1 MAKHIGIVACSVE
14 GAALCYR
21 EVAAL
26 AEAELGEHRHPEMS
40 IHTHPLAEYMRPIR
54 AGKWDAVAALM
65 LDSAKKL
72 ASIGADFIVCPD
84 NTIHQAFDAVAARS
98 PVPWLHIAR
107 VVAAEARARGFRQIG
122 VLGTK
127 YTCDGP
133 VYREALAG
141 AGLGHAVPDR
151 EAREKIDDIIFRE
164 LVRGKLLQGS
174 RGFIVHVIHRL
185 REAGCDA
192 VVLGCTE
199 IPLLIEPKDSPLPVL
214 DSTRL
219 LARAALMEAIGKG
232 AAAKTVRNVRSTKGG
247 KRR

>member
-26 AEAELGEHRHPEMS
+26 AEAELGEHQHPEMS
-40 IHTHPLAEYMRPIR
+40 IHTHQLADYMKAIR
-54 AGKWDAVAALM
+54 SGDWDAVAALM

-72 ASIGADFIVCPD
+72 ASIGAEFIVCPD
-84 NTIHQAFDAVAARS
+84 NTIHQVFDQVAAKS

-107 VVAAEARARGFRQIG
+107 VVAGEAQRRGYRQLG

-133 VYREALAG
+133 VYREALAE
-141 AGLGHAVPDR
+141 AGLGHAVPEKAER
-151 EAREKIDDIIFRE
+151 QKIDEIIFRE
-164 LVRGKLLQGS
+164 LVKGKLLQAS
-174 RGFIVHVIHRL
+174 RGFIVHVIHKL

-199 IPLLIEPKDSPLPVL
+199 IPLLVEQKDSPLPVL

-219 LARAALMEAIGKG
+219 LARAAL
-232 AAAKTVRNVRSTKGG
+232 
-247 KRR
+247 KRATE

>member
-1 MAKHIGIVACSVE
+1 MSKPRHIGIVAVSVE

-21 EVAAL
+21 EIAA
-26 AEAELGEHRHPEMS
+26 ASAAALGEHDHPQMS
-40 IHTHPLAEYMRPIR
+40 VHTHSLAEYMRAIR
-54 AGKWDAVAALM
+54 AGDWDAVAGLM

-72 ASIGADFIVCPD
+72 AAIGAEFIACPD
-84 NTIHQAFDAVAARS
+84 NTVHQAFAAVEAGS

-107 VVAAEARARGFRQIG
+107 VVAAEAKARGFRQVG

-133 VYREALAG
+133 VYREALAA
-141 AGLGHAVPDR
+141 AGLGHAVPEKAER
-151 EAREKIDDIIFRE
+151 QKIDEIIFRE
-164 LVRGKLLQGS
+164 LVKGKLLQAS
-174 RGFIVHVIHRL
+174 RGFIVHVIHKL

-199 IPLLIEPKDSPLPVL
+199 IPLLVEQKDSPLPVL

-219 LARAALMEAIGKG
+219 LARAAL
-232 AAAKTVRNVRSTKGG
+232 
-247 KRR
+247 KRATE